1 MITNTITVMNDNIA
15 SIDLLVLLWDILN
28 LMFIVLIISTN
39 EMKVKDN
46 MKIKLCH
53 SDYLYMVS
61 ATRYLKIRQYQ
72 CWHSRY
78 RRAEMTA
85 LWEMMMGEP
94 ARDMSAV
101 TISGT
106 VSAVSAFWI
115 PAGKLI
121 LLCQVDS
128 DQVKQKVEWPVT
140 MGQCEQTW
148 AGPWHQC
155 YSVAG
160 RYYIDI

>member
-1 MITNTITVMNDNIA
+1 
-15 SIDLLVLLWDILN
+15 
-28 LMFIVLIISTN
+28 
-39 EMKVKDN
+39 
-46 MKIKLCH
+46 MKIKFCH

-61 ATRYLKIRQYQ
+61 ATRYLKIR

-128 DQVKQKVEWPVT
+128 DQVKQKVVT
-140 MGQCEQTW
+140 SDHGTMWADLSRTLTPMLQCGWEIL
-148 AGPWHQC
+148 H
-155 YSVAG
+155 
-160 RYYIDI
+160 RYIDSLEQQFFLYLGTNYSFLFNNKNILLSGIHWVNWFAVYVYIEE